1 MVSSA
6 EIATRANSPLCS
18 ICAKY
23 DWEYHIGRYGDD
35 RLLDDQKEW
44 NIDKKGD
51 LFLQKTDKNGGLYS
65 LGADSTR
72 FFLGTYEHMLGN
84 SARCEMCCLTVCQV
98 KEDARCAAIADS
110 KDQLLCLVH
119 SSSYDYSAI
128 TIGAPAP
135 STLQFEDT
143 ALVSFTVVGNYL
155 KLPKRSVVDA
165 RNIRANLL
173 RDWLS
178 ECSETHSACAR
189 AHLSRKRDA
198 LKLDTFKVIDVESR
212 LVVPAPKDA
221 PYVALSYVWGQAKI
235 YKAQGSDF
243 IYSKK
248 RHHDGTTTKVLPLD
262 AIALPATVEDAMRV
276 VQQIGQRYLWVDALC
291 ITQDDPIELQATL
304 QQMHLVYGCALVT
317 ICAMDGESADAGLAR
332 IRPSNIQNCEPIAN
346 LSGFIVVAA
355 DFYEFPK
362 MKWATR
368 AWTYQESVYST
379 RCILFTSNRVFY
391 SCILGLHSEER
402 ETGITITSGL
412 DSTLPHHREPPRY
425 QVIDTASSSETAFDE
440 YDAHVESFAERQL
453 SYQSDV
459 LNAFTAVMSDMST
472 KLGLHFVW
480 GLPTAMFELA
490 LCWVPCIVT
499 PSPGDGVEHDCL
511 LSFPNFQLPKLQ
523 QHERRKGFPSWSWA
537 GRKYEAAVI
546 YTTEIRSIL
555 QSQGTMA
562 PHIIWPWKCGDGSSP
577 PSISETGILDIEV
590 EFLSMTRPEQA
601 RSFLI
606 DGEDNNDLH
615 FDDLTVWKPAQRKA
629 CIRICDAIT
638 TFNIWDGYGYADSVS
653 SGSVSSD
660 EAANVDDIEKT
671 LTVFLSV
678 SVVGNGM
685 YERDGLFVMQSVHW
699 DEQQPHRKQVQL
711 C

>member
-1 MVSSA
+1 MVSSVPDTA
-6 EIATRANSPLCS
+6 SRANWPLCS

-35 RLLDDQKEW
+35 RLLDDRKKW
-44 NIDKKGD
+44 DTDMKGD
-51 LFLQKTDKNGGLYS
+51 QFLQKTDKNGGLYS
-65 LGADSTR
+65 LAADSTR
-72 FFLGTYEHMLGN
+72 FFLGAYEHMLGN
-84 SARCEMCCLTVCQV
+84 SASCEMCCLTVCQV

-110 KDQLLCLVH
+110 QVQLLCLIR
-119 SSSYDYSAI
+119 SSSYDYGVI

-135 STLQFEDT
+135 STLQFKDT
-143 ALVSFTVVGNYL
+143 ALVSITVVGDYL
-155 KLPKRSVVDA
+155 KLPKRSVIDA
-165 RNIRANLL
+165 RSIRTNLL

-178 ECSETHSACAR
+178 ECSETHSACAQ
-189 AHLSRKRDA
+189 AHLSRKRNA
-198 LKLDTFKVIDVESR
+198 LKLSTFKIIDVESR
-212 LVVPAPKDA
+212 LVVSAPEDA
-221 PYVALSYVWGQAKI
+221 PYVALSYVWGQATV
-235 YKAQGSDF
+235 YKARGSDF
-243 IYSKK
+243 IHSKK
-248 RHHDGTTTKVLPLD
+248 RYHDGSTTKVLPLD

-276 VQQIGQRYLWVDALC
+276 VQQIGHRYLWVDALC

-332 IRPSNIQNCEPIAN
+332 IRPPNIQHCESIAN
-346 LSGFIVVAA
+346 LSSFIVVAA

-379 RCILFTSNRVFY
+379 RCILFTSDRVFY
-391 SCILGLHSEER
+391 SCSHGLHSEER

-425 QVIDTASSSETAFDE
+425 QVIDTASSSETPFDE
-440 YDAHVESFAERQL
+440 YAAHVESFAERQL

-472 KLGLHFVW
+472 KLGIHFIW

-511 LSFPNFQLPKLQ
+511 LTFPKFQLPKRQ
-523 QHERRKGFPSWSWA
+523 QRERRKGFPSWSWA
-537 GRKYEAAVI
+537 GHKYEAAVM

-555 QSQGTMA
+555 QSQGTMV
-562 PHIIWPWKCGDGSSP
+562 PHIVWPWKREDGSSRP
-577 PSISETGILDIEV
+577 NISETGILDIEV
-590 EFLSMTRPEQA
+590 EVLSMTRPIQA

-606 DGEDNNDLH
+606 DDEDNHDIH
-615 FDDLTVWKPAQRKA
+615 FDDLTVWKSAQNKT
-629 CIRICDAIT
+629 IRICDAIT
-638 TFNIWDGYGYADSVS
+638 TFNIWDGYGSANSVS
-653 SGSVSSD
+653 SVSVSSN
-660 EAANVDDIEKT
+660 EAANVDEIETT
-671 LTVFLSV
+671 LAVFLSV
-678 SVVGNGM
+678 NVLDNGM
-685 YERDGLFVMQSVHW
+685 YERDGLFVMQTVHW
-699 DEQQPHRKQVQL
+699 DEQQPQRRRVQL